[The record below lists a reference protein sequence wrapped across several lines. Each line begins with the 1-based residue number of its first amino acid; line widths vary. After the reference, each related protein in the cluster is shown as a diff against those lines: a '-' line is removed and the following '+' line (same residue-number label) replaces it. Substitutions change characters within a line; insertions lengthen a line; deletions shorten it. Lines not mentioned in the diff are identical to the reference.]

1 MEEEQVKQ
9 APNTK
14 YPCLSQQN
22 AYDESSESDED
33 DYVDDHVFAEHKK
46 QSLLKTG
53 YRISVSAEAYGAF
66 NKKEDYV
73 PKVIAKNNDQVE
85 RLKARMEQSFMF
97 AALEDKEQKI
107 VIDDFEEKTFK
118 FDWGNVGR
126 EIL

>member
-1 MEEEQVKQ
+1 MVGNKGRQVPRRWSRQ
-9 APNTK
+9 TR
-14 YPCLSQQN
+14 LSIQSSFSFSHQN

-73 PKVIAKNNDQVE
+73 PKVIAKSEDQVN
-85 RLKARMEQSFMF
+85 RLKSRMEQSFMF

-107 VIDDFEEKTFK
+107 VIDAFEEKIFK
-118 FDWGNVGR
+118 
-126 EIL
+126 